1 MDGEGGIDVDLRV
14 KAIYQITFAFFTTAI
29 LLLKHIAIVNGWAIF
44 LFTFNESILKKE
56 KKKRKKYKEMI
67 TMLNNFQVK
76 S

>member
-44 LFTFNESILKKE
+44 LFTFNESILKR
-56 KKKRKKYKEMI
+56 KKRREKNIKKW
-67 TMLNNFQVK
+67 
-76 S
+76 